1 MLLDLQSGWHRKQ
14 GQGHWNVLRR
24 PEDRRERAA
33 ELFGRVRS
41 GALTVQVAGRF
52 ALSDGASAHRLL
64 ESRQSSGKVLL
75 IPDHQR

>member
-1 MLLDLQSGWHRKQ
+1 M
-14 GQGHWNVLRR
+14 
-24 PEDRRERAA
+24 
-33 ELFGRVRS
+33 
-41 GALTVQVAGRF
+41 QVAGRF

>member
-1 MLLDLQSGWHRKQ
+1 MMSDTPFSSGL
-14 GQGHWNVLRR
+14 VF
-24 PEDRRERAA
+24 REQ
-33 ELFGRVRS
+33 VR
-41 GALTVQVAGRF
+41 ALTVQVAGRF